1 MTKKFNQVLRWMTS
15 ILLAMGV
22 LASFIYLTASLLTET
37 PGFGFH
43 LATGMIGSAALVT
56 FASMIIYART
66 QKVNKWGLSKGKL
79 VPLDTDKTMF
89 HPPVYKNGGTVPAE
103 LWLGLSKYN
112 ELMFWRNNEE
122 RIVEATNATL
132 FSQRKKKPSAFSMF
146 FYSSYI
152 ANPET
157 LEKFEVEENNGK
169 TLLPYQVYATADK
182 TSFVP
187 GNNDPNKFK
196 TLFANEINKNVVTKN
211 FNPNRLTAV
220 WAIFTVA
227 LFSLAL
233 LFAPLGEIS
242 SIPMYVVGLA
252 LITGGIAL
260 NGMREEKLRVLN
272 EEATRIVLDG
282 LAFQRYFKNSKPTGE
297 YSLEG
302 EDKEGLFLPWSIAFY
317 NENHW
322 EKVFAFTNDEGYVIN
337 GIQFELSRLA
347 LERQAKIQ
355 ALATSFNLMSRKIS
369 DTKYRFTVSRKY

>member
-1 MTKKFNQVLRWMTS
+1 M
-15 ILLAMGV
+15 
-22 LASFIYLTASLLTET
+22 
-37 PGFGFH
+37 
-43 LATGMIGSAALVT
+43 
-56 FASMIIYART
+56 
-66 QKVNKWGLSKGKL
+66 
-79 VPLDTDKTMF
+79 
-89 HPPVYKNGGTVPAE
+89 
-103 LWLGLSKYN
+103 
-112 ELMFWRNNEE
+112 
-122 RIVEATNATL
+122 
-132 FSQRKKKPSAFSMF
+132 
-146 FYSSYI
+146 
-152 ANPET
+152 
-157 LEKFEVEENNGK
+157 
-169 TLLPYQVYATADK
+169 
-182 TSFVP
+182 
-187 GNNDPNKFK
+187 
-196 TLFANEINKNVVTKN
+196 FANEINKNVVTKN

-302 EDKEGLFLPWSIAFY
+302 KDKEGLFLPWSIAFY
-317 NENHW
+317 NENCW